1 MFCQVFVSFQRW
13 TWIRAK
19 ANTEKQLRLGRLS
32 SLMAKLNYLRSSVYL
47 LYTIEQR
54 GRTVVY
60 SWPRRRG
67 YDIYINKET
76 ENLVFH
82 WVQETGLPISVCAV
96 SIGEQSSGC
105 NIWGEKAVVEIFCIH
120 YQHSYSPLRKAL
132 PLHESEAPVLWH
144 SHVHRSEAPVPW
156 HVLAHGS
163 EAPVLWHVLAHGS

>member
-105 NIWGEKAVVEIFCIH
+105 NVSRRESYGRHFVYSLSTSTHRMERKNFPFPSDFHSGWWWRKDFCH
-120 YQHSYSPLRKAL
+120 LSHPFPWSLGSKN
-132 PLHESEAPVLWH
+132 PV
-144 SHVHRSEAPVPW
+144 
-156 HVLAHGS
+156 
-163 EAPVLWHVLAHGS
+163 